1 MLRFINPYMLTYEKA
16 LCRLLSPG
24 SVPKLGLERMQ
35 TLLQKLGNPEASLS
49 VLHVAGTNGKGSV
62 CAYLENT
69 LRQAGYSTGLYTS
82 PHLQS
87 ARERIQLNGQL
98 ISEGLFVELENQVH
112 HACQDLGD
120 SYSFFERVTAMAFLA
135 FSKANVDYAV
145 IEVGLGGRLDATNCV
160 SGTVCGITSIDFDHM
175 DFLGNTLGQ
184 IAYEKAGIIKDKVPV
199 VTMQLHPE
207 AQEAIAEVACLKQ
220 APLIEAEPVIG
231 LMPSLAGTHQQK
243 NAAIAWHM
251 LDAAGLVKDVSIRQ
265 KAFASTK
272 WPCRYEYVSQNPDVL
287 IDGAHNPAAIIKL
300 IETVKNDIRLQ
311 GRPMVAVVGF
321 TKGHDPGQ
329 FAAAWQSTG
338 LWPHMIVATRF
349 RAPRSQEPSSTKDV
363 FKADACMLNVQ
374 DACRW
379 AIEKAKSINGY
390 VLITGSLYLAGEARG
405 FFIPMAQDSHLP
417 LY

>member
-1 MLRFINPYMLTYEKA
+1 MLTYEKA
-16 LCRLLSPG
+16 LYRLLSPG

-69 LRQAGYSTGLYTS
+69 LRLAGYSTGLYTS

-98 ISEGLFVELENQVH
+98 ISEGLFVDLENQVH

-120 SYSFFERVTAMAFLA
+120 PYSFFERVTAMAFLA

-160 SGTVCGITSIDFDHM
+160 SGIVCGITSIDFDHM

-184 IAYEKAGIIKDKVPV
+184 IAYEKAGIIKHKVPI

-207 AQEAIAEVACLKQ
+207 AQEAIAEVACLKE
-220 APLIEAEPVIG
+220 APLIEAEFVIG
-231 LMPSLAGTHQQK
+231 LIPSLAGAHQQK

-251 LDAAGLVKDVSIRQ
+251 LDVAGLVKDVSIRQ

-272 WPCRYEYVSQNPDVL
+272 WPCRYEYVSQNPAVL

-300 IETVKNDIRLQ
+300 IETVKDDIRLQ

-338 LWPHMIVATRF
+338 LCPHCLVVTQF
-349 RAPRSQEPSSTKDV
+349 RAPRSQEPSSIQDV
-363 FKADACMLNVQ
+363 LKAERCMLNVQ
-374 DACRW
+374 DACQW

-405 FFIPMAQDSHLP
+405 LFTPMPQDVLLP